1 MGRDRHEEIGTLM
14 KNHSIAQQNDI
25 AFGILGQTR
34 QFAAFGLAAQS
45 NAQLNNH
52 GLGFNQ

>member
-1 MGRDRHEEIGTLM
+1 M
-14 KNHSIAQQNDI
+14 KNHSIAPQNDI

-34 QFAAFGLAAQS
+34 QFSAFGLDALI

-52 GLGFNQ
+52 GLDFYL

>member
-1 MGRDRHEEIGTLM
+1 M
-14 KNHSIAQQNDI
+14 KNHSMAQQNDS

-45 NAQLNNH
+45 NAQLNNY
-52 GLGFNQ
+52 GLGFKL